1 MESIGEEIR
10 DEALEMLGTKV
21 LVSILGF
28 AGGWELGSRV
38 GQVLVAKEGRLRGR
52 TRELEEELEVE
63 KEERESEVRRFEQLK
78 AGNKAKDRRIL
89 SLERFVADMSKAL
102 QGARMP

>member
-1 MESIGEEIR
+1 MRQR
-10 DEALEMLGTKV
+10 DRR
-21 LVSILGF
+21 LVKI
-28 AGGWELGSRV
+28 E
-38 GQVLVAKEGRLRGR
+38 
-52 TRELEEELEVE
+52 TRERRKDAREVE